1 MVQLIINGSKCRLDI
16 AKVHYPAG
24 LLSQRPL
31 NSDPHLKGMT
41 VETRAFVPLGHI
53 GQSMGGLYTKIF
65 INLHFCF
72 KNP

>member
-1 MVQLIINGSKCRLDI
+1 
-16 AKVHYPAG
+16 
-24 LLSQRPL
+24 
-31 NSDPHLKGMT
+31 MT

-53 GQSMGGLYTKIF
+53 GQSMGGLYTKVF